1 MYVVAGH
8 YRESLVTADR
18 GLVDAVLAMVL
29 KVTKARLSCLKMWV
43 SPYKRLLN
51 CHVDPEVREVKRAL
65 GAKDDICAASSPN

>member
-29 KVTKARLSCLKMWV
+29 KGTKARLSCLKMWV
-43 SPYKRLLN
+43 SAPRLP
-51 CHVDPEVREVKRAL
+51 CRSRGKGSETRT
-65 GAKDDICAASSPN
+65 GAKDDISPN